1 MASVSRDI
9 GGKRRILFVAL
20 DGKRKAIR
28 LGKMSQRTAGQV
40 KFRIEQLLEAK
51 LTGYAVDADTAQW
64 IADLDERIADKL
76 ARVDLIPKAV
86 CQVAMTLEIFL
97 NDYLEHRIDVKPAT
111 KEVWEQVVRNLK
123 NHFGGDRELP
133 TITEGDAEDFKM
145 YLISEGLAPTTVHK
159 RLQFTRMFFRA
170 AKKRELIGANP
181 FTEVTAKATMRP
193 ERQMESVPSIAATR
207 PVSRSSGQ
215 RENHPG

>member
-1 MASVSRDI
+1 M
-9 GGKRRILFVAL
+9 
-20 DGKRKAIR
+20 
-28 LGKMSQRTAGQV
+28 

-86 CQVAMTLEIFL
+86 RQVAMTLGIFL
-97 NDYLEHRIDVKPAT
+97 NDYLERRIDVKPAT

-145 YLISEGLAPTTVHK
+145 YLISEGLAPTSNTSPPSWK
-159 RLQFTRMFFRA
+159 PRDYLQ
-170 AKKRELIGANP
+170 P
-181 FTEVTAKATMRP
+181 
-193 ERQMESVPSIAATR
+193 ATR
-207 PVSRSSGQ
+207 RG
-215 RENHPG
+215 E